1 MDCCGLSSTGL
12 KNIDANE
19 ITSDN
24 TTMFSNLNVS
34 GFSNLNELLVYGK
47 TVTNKEYFVS
57 TS

>member
-24 TTMFSNLNVS
+24 INIFSNLKCEWI
-34 GFSNLNELLVYGK
+34 FK
-47 TVTNKEYFVS
+47 FK
-57 TS
+57 